1 MMQRISKIMA
11 QRGMCSRREAEKF
24 IDQRQVKVNGKLVEQ
39 QGEQAPLDAH
49 IELLSHAKKTQKEK
63 VTILLNKP
71 LGYVSNLPEKG
82 YKAAIELIEK
92 DNEFEPDKNKPFS
105 PFHRK
110 KLAVCGRLDINSKG
124 LMVLSQ
130 DGTVVKKL
138 IGPDSRIEKEYLVY
152 VEGDVSDAVL
162 SRLRFGLVLDDKPL
176 KKAKVTK
183 LTSSLLK
190 IILQEGKKRQIRRM
204 CELVGLKVTGLKRV
218 RIGKIMLGNLPEGM
232 WRYLKSSESF

>member
-1 MMQRISKIMA
+1 
-11 QRGMCSRREAEKF
+11 
-24 IDQRQVKVNGKLVEQ
+24 
-39 QGEQAPLDAH
+39 
-49 IELLSHAKKTQKEK
+49 
-63 VTILLNKP
+63 
-71 LGYVSNLPEKG
+71 
-82 YKAAIELIEK
+82 
-92 DNEFEPDKNKPFS
+92 
-105 PFHRK
+105 
-110 KLAVCGRLDINSKG
+110 
-124 LMVLSQ
+124 MVLSQ